1 MIVYKQTERWLPHS
15 FSSSAERK
23 LQSGR
28 LDTER
33 QAARG
38 EDLPLTTPS
47 NLPISLSFYV
57 SCPLLYVSP
66 LPGLSPSLPLLFP
79 PSLRTGCG
87 STVLW
92 WLVMTQGAV
101 QSEGRGERM
110 RPVLLTS
117 GRAHPLR
124 WPFHQCPGEQLAD
137 AQHALLPC
145 SC

>member
-92 WLVMTQGAV
+92 WLVMTQGAG
-101 QSEGRGERM
+101 QSEGRGGEACAADTGEEGS
-110 RPVLLTS
+110 PAETVLS
-117 GRAHPLR
+117 PAPRAAA
-124 WPFHQCPGEQLAD
+124 C
-137 AQHALLPC
+137 
-145 SC
+145 